1 MIKRFFACGFL
12 LFGSVGVM
20 SWLLALVAL
29 FLDLQCYSRPLL
41 GVCIVAMAVAI
52 PMLSGYLL
60 VRLWRKE

>member
-1 MIKRFFACGFL
+1 MIKRFFACGFI

-29 FLDLQCYSRPLL
+29 FLDLQCYARPLL
-41 GVCIVAMAVAI
+41 GVCIVTLAVAI

-60 VRLWRKE
+60 ARIWGKQ

>member
-29 FLDLQCYSRPLL
+29 FLDLQCYARPLL
-41 GVCIVAMAVAI
+41 AVFIVMTAVAI
-52 PMLSGYLL
+52 PMLAGYLL
-60 VRLWRKE
+60 ASLWRRG

>member
-1 MIKRFFACGFL
+1 MIKRIFMCGFL

-29 FLDLQCYSRPLL
+29 CLDLQCYARPLL
-41 GVCIVAMAVAI
+41 AVCIVTIAVAI

-60 VRLWRKE
+60 ARLWRKQ